1 MSVLD
6 LLEKGWDQLT
16 EEERQ
21 LLDKALEGVVI
32 SKN

>member
-16 EEERQ
+16 EEEKQ
-21 LLDKALEGVVI
+21 LLEKSLEDVII
-32 SKN
+32 SKK